1 MASPQAGLSAA
12 GKVFFGT
19 LCVGTFGLGV
29 WQSSR
34 FFEKQEMVK
43 AREADL
49 AMEPTNHIPKEFK
62 STFRR
67 IQLQGTFQ
75 HNKELLVGPRGP
87 PPGALPDKPGSS
99 AQGMSSSPQ
108 GYFVLTPFV
117 VDDSSIVLINRGWV
131 PRHLAASDLRR
142 RRQQQEQHPS
152 QSHPHFL
159 QWDRPHDKV
168 QVTVVP
174 AKTER
179 KRKR

>member
-1 MASPQAGLSAA
+1 M
-12 GKVFFGT
+12 FFGT

-29 WQSSR
+29 WQSRR

-43 AREADL
+43 SREADL
-49 AMEPTNHIPKEFK
+49 AMEPTSHIPKDFK

-117 VDDSSIVLINRGWV
+117 VDDNSIVLINRGWV
-131 PRHLAASDLRR
+131 PRHLAASDHRR
-142 RRQQQEQHPS
+142 PRQQQQPTHPD
-152 QSHPHFL
+152 FL
-159 QWDRPHDKV
+159 KWDRPQDEV

-174 AKTER
+174 AKGER
-179 KRKR
+179 KWRRKHELSSSYFMVFS